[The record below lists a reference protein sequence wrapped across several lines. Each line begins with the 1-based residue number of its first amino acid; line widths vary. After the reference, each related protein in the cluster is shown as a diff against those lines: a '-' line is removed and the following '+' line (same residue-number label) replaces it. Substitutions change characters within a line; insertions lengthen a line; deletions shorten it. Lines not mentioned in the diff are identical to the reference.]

1 MRLKQPKETRPP
13 HDLHV
18 HLDADADPDLQPCA
32 ELSRQ
37 QYGEAIA
44 TPALPSGNGTDVR
57 DGPEARS

>member
-13 HDLHV
+13 HNLRVD
-18 HLDADADPDLQPCA
+18 LDADAYADLQLYA

-44 TPALPSGNGTDVR
+44 TPAPQSANGTDVR
-57 DGPEARS
+57 NGPEARS